1 MDRNKEGQRPDRP
14 VDRVRGSRER
24 AVAAPKGK
32 GSRKSRP
39 RRLRFRGFE
48 RQWLLL
54 LVPTLVLVAVI
65 YLVPLIANGVLAF
78 TDWSGFKSEIDFI
91 GFQNFVDLA
100 AQNAFVRPVTLT
112 VLYALTAMVVQNG
125 VGLSVALALEETSGL
140 NSFFRSVFFFPV
152 LLSAVAAAYL
162 WRGLLQPNGPVNA
175 LISAIVPGEFDFAW
189 LGSTTLAI
197 FIVGAIDGWK
207 WLGFATLVY
216 IAGLKAVPTE
226 LKQAARVDGASSNQV
241 FWHIKRPLLA
251 PAFTFNVT
259 ITFIGSL
266 SAFETILATTRGG
279 PGDATRVLNI
289 MMLRQFGVGFF
300 GLAASTTLMLTIL
313 IILIAIP
320 LVWWLR
326 SRELQ
331 L

>member
-1 MDRNKEGQRPDRP
+1 MVGVVYVIP
-14 VDRVRGSRER
+14 
-24 AVAAPKGK
+24 
-32 GSRKSRP
+32 
-39 RRLRFRGFE
+39 
-48 RQWLLL
+48 
-54 LVPTLVLVAVI
+54 LV
-65 YLVPLIANGVLAF
+65 ANGVMAF
-78 TDWSGFKSEIDFI
+78 TDWSGFKSGIDWI
-91 GFQNFVDLA
+91 GVQNFADLA
-100 AQNAFVRPVTLT
+100 ARNAFVRPVTLT
-112 VLYALTAMVVQNG
+112 MLYAFTAMVLQNG
-125 VGLSVALALEETSGL
+125 VGVALALEETSPI
-140 NSFFRSVFFFPV
+140 NSLFRSVFFFPV
-152 LLSAVAAAYL
+152 LLSSVAAAYL

-175 LISAIVPGEFDFAW
+175 LIGAVLPGEFDFAW

-197 FIVGAIDGWK
+197 FVVGAIDGWK

-216 IAGLKAVPTE
+216 IAGLKSVPEE
-226 LKQAARVDGASSNQV
+226 LKQAARVDGATPAKV

-289 MMLRQFGVGFF
+289 MMLRQFGSGFF
-300 GLAASTTLMLTIL
+300 GLAASITLMLTVL
-313 IILIAIP
+313 IIVIAIP

-326 SRELQ
+326 SRELE